1 MKVACSSCGTQHSLP
16 DGQLAG
22 HARVQFRCGKCGKTT
37 LVEVGQRP
45 DATRVISP
53 LPEFARSAGAPRL
66 ARIASEEES
75 SFRLPEGKSI
85 ALSILAGP
93 ARGLIF
99 PVLKPKI
106 VLGRSGAD
114 LAINDSE
121 ISRWHCSI
129 EVKDDVVRLRDLEST
144 NGTFFADERV
154 RVAELKHL
162 SEFRIGTTVVLL
174 SVTPKLAV
182 AR

>member
-22 HARVQFRCGKCGKTT
+22 HARVQFRCGKCGKPT

-66 ARIASEEES
+66 ARSASEEES

-106 VLGRSGAD
+106 VLGRAGAD

-129 EVKDDVVRLRDLEST
+129 EVKDDVVRLRDLDST
-144 NGTFFADERV
+144 NGTFYEEERV
-154 RVAELKHL
+154 RAAQLVNQA
-162 SEFRIGTTVVLL
+162 EFRIGETVIRV
-174 SVTPKLAV
+174 SFQPK
-182 AR
+182 